1 MGSTLQATLNA
12 TIVSKSYSQV
22 STQACWKSSMQ
33 EELQAL
39 QDKHL
44 GYCFLS

>member
-1 MGSTLQATLNA
+1 MGSTLQATLNT
-12 TIVSKSYSQV
+12 TIAPKSYSQV
-22 STQACWKSSMQ
+22 STQACWKLSMQ